1 MGKRQNVSV
10 RGISIVLMG
19 ILVFTYFPVEGE
31 YAFAEEMRKEPVD
44 NPHQEERYIDEAKEE
59 FERLQKKL
67 THDPG
72 HDLDLHKDLVKQ
84 VLASEIVAA
93 YYYQKGVIQNTIRSD
108 KQIKEAYRL
117 LLDNEEYRRI
127 LSPKQ

>member
-1 MGKRQNVSV
+1 METLKKVMQ
-10 RGISIVLMG
+10 
-19 ILVFTYFPVEGE
+19 FEG
-31 YAFAEEMRKEPVD
+31 Y
-44 NPHQEERYIDEAKEE
+44 YDEAKEE